1 MEPLSDCRQSASGNS
16 QARSAFPILGAKI
29 VYLSLF
35 LAESSLI
42 NPFWAFIL
50 ASFFRF
56 IHAKVSPTF
65 ISIRAFPNICVYRNP
80 WFSFAVP
87 KIRSIV
93 SFLTAYNSF
102 MPSVW
107 RISSHISMYGSQM
120 CLVTTFTWSL
130 LSVHCER

>member
-1 MEPLSDCRQSASGNS
+1 MICFLFLVFFEILFNISNDCRTIFFIHTSLKQQKFRLLQTSDCRQSASGNS
-16 QARSAFPILGAKI
+16 QVRSTFTILGAKA

-35 LAESSLI
+35 VAEPNSI

-80 WFSFAVP
+80 WFSFADP
-87 KIRSIV
+87 KIRSM
-93 SFLTAYNSF
+93 FF
-102 MPSVW
+102 
-107 RISSHISMYGSQM
+107 
-120 CLVTTFTWSL
+120 F
-130 LSVHCER
+130 